1 MWRRKIGTWLG
12 LRSRNVAASPRGQGG
27 MEVSRTIHSGANM
40 KNSKKCPFIVKHWV
54 GSLLRFFSL
63 FLASSWKGSLFNDV
77 MVLWVRQVYWWP
89 LRYLQLAKGFPN
101 GMSYRTVLR
110 GPQHCLAMCQRP
122 LKVCPG
128 DLCLLLQRPWKKRV
142 VLCLIKAWEYPAPED
157 SSVRMIYFRFISWK
171 MEARH
176 PPQHSAAPLWTGRLS
191 MQWSSGHHPD
201 CSWIRFLKHFVIY
214 LIEVVDVFRCVQNI
228 FICSPVCWKKSS
240 VSTGDPQPVSSSK
253 ASCIDRGKARAERV
267 VSIAFQ
273 SYSKEWYHWGSSARA
288 VSWPYF
294 WCWLTQS
301 LDSCSLVEGGSLS
314 YFHGVYICILSRAG
328 FQSSTVSLTKPRQ
341 EFKP

>member
-1 MWRRKIGTWLG
+1 MR
-12 LRSRNVAASPRGQGG
+12 
-27 MEVSRTIHSGANM
+27 
-40 KNSKKCPFIVKHWV
+40 C
-54 GSLLRFFSL
+54 
-63 FLASSWKGSLFNDV
+63 
-77 MVLWVRQVYWWP
+77 
-89 LRYLQLAKGFPN
+89 LQLAKGFLN

-110 GPQHCLAMCQRP
+110 GPQRCLAMCQSP

-128 DLCLLLQRPWKKRV
+128 GLCLPLQRPFKKRV

-171 MEARH
+171 FNGST
-176 PPQHSAAPLWTGRLS
+176 PSTSTLS
-191 MQWSSGHHPD
+191 SSFMNRPTFRWQWSCGHHPN

-214 LIEVVDVFRCVQNI
+214 LIEMVDVFRCVQNI
-228 FICSPVCWKKSS
+228 FICSPVRWKKLS
-240 VSTGDPQPVSSSK
+240 VSTGDPQPVSSSQ

-288 VSWPYF
+288 VSWLYF
-294 WCWLTQS
+294 WCWLTHC

-314 YFHGVYICILSRAG
+314 YFHGVYICILSAG

-341 EFKP
+341 EFKH